1 MKNWNTKPIKMNS
14 KKITYIIAI
23 IIISTVSVRSQA
35 VLTLEEAKKAAQ
47 NSNLDIAAAAMEA
60 AAASMQVYRANA
72 GLGPRVDWNF
82 NTNGSFNKVN
92 LEFIDGR
99 TLDRYG
105 RSFAPG
111 SNISLS
117 WTLYDGGRMQNRYE
131 ILKKQNE
138 LSAVTSQQTTEELL
152 RMVTEL
158 YYTMARQK
166 YVLDYLK
173 KGVKYYEERLTIT
186 EERWK
191 VGRGSKLDYLQSQN
205 DLNTQL
211 AAIQNSELALSN
223 FKVNMN
229 LMLNR
234 AADTDFTTEEI
245 ANDLTKYEI
254 EEMVRQA
261 VSNDEALMVL
271 DKNIELSRLAT
282 KDWEGSRL
290 PRIGFTTA
298 LGYNFSTT
306 NAGQV
311 LNSQS
316 LGFNGGLSASWNLI
330 DGGHAK
336 KQIQISQQQSKIL
349 ETRKQLQLARI
360 RTNATLA
367 VQQINATDA
376 NLKLE
381 QNNKDLAEE
390 NLTIALEKFKL
401 GASTILELNDAQQ
414 RYDASIQRYIDAVFA
429 LHFARLMAKEIVE

>member
-1 MKNWNTKPIKMNS
+1 MNS
-14 KKITYIIAI
+14 KKVTYIIAI

-138 LSAVTSQQTTEELL
+138 LSAVTAQQTTEELL

-191 VGRGSKLDYLQSQN
+191 VGRIEARLFTITN
-205 DLNTQL
+205 DLNT
-211 AAIQNSELALSN
+211 
-223 FKVNMN
+223 
-229 LMLNR
+229 
-234 AADTDFTTEEI
+234 
-245 ANDLTKYEI
+245 
-254 EEMVRQA
+254 
-261 VSNDEALMVL
+261 
-271 DKNIELSRLAT
+271 
-282 KDWEGSRL
+282 
-290 PRIGFTTA
+290 
-298 LGYNFSTT
+298 
-306 NAGQV
+306 
-311 LNSQS
+311 
-316 LGFNGGLSASWNLI
+316 
-330 DGGHAK
+330 
-336 KQIQISQQQSKIL
+336 
-349 ETRKQLQLARI
+349 
-360 RTNATLA
+360 
-367 VQQINATDA
+367 
-376 NLKLE
+376 
-381 QNNKDLAEE
+381 
-390 NLTIALEKFKL
+390 
-401 GASTILELNDAQQ
+401 
-414 RYDASIQRYIDAVFA
+414 
-429 LHFARLMAKEIVE
+429 

>member
-1 MKNWNTKPIKMNS
+1 MKNWNTKYIKMNS
-14 KKITYIIAI
+14 KISLYIIAI
-23 IIISTVSVRSQA
+23 IISFAVGVRSQP
-35 VLTLEEAKKAAQ
+35 VLTLEEAKKSAL
-47 NSNLDIAAAAMEA
+47 NSNLEIAAAAMEA
-60 AAASMQVYRANA
+60 AAANMQVYRANA
-72 GLGPRVDWNF
+72 GLGPRVDWNL
-82 NTNGSFNKVN
+82 NTNGSYNKVN

-138 LSAVTSQQTTEELL
+138 LSAVTAQQTTEELL

-229 LMLNR
+229 LLLNR
-234 AADTDFTTEEI
+234 SADTDFTTEEI

-311 LNSQS
+311 LSSQS
-316 LGFNGGLSASWNLI
+316 LGFNGGLTASWNLI

>member
-1 MKNWNTKPIKMNS
+1 MNS

>member
-1 MKNWNTKPIKMNS
+1 MNS

-390 NLTIALEKFKL
+390 N
-401 GASTILELNDAQQ
+401 Q
-414 RYDASIQRYIDAVFA
+414 RWPFGRKMGLIFPVF
-429 LHFARLMAKEIVE
+429 

>member
-138 LSAVTSQQTTEELL
+138 LSAVTAQQTTEELL